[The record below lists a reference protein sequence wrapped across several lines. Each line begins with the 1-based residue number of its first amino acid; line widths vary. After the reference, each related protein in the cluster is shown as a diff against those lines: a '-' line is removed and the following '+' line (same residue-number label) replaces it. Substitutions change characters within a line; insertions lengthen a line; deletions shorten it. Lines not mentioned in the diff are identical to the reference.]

1 MLPSSSMSSLSRPS
15 EPPDM
20 KNMSKITQDEEKL
33 VQCNETC
40 VKDDN
45 NNEDPWLA
53 KVGTLVEAQSAC
65 LNLLGVK
72 GAMPSKESP
81 GANSRQLATI
91 ENTESKPS
99 ILPSIYA
106 FEGYS
111 NRTNSL

>member
-1 MLPSSSMSSLSRPS
+1 
-15 EPPDM
+15 M

-91 ENTESKPS
+91 V
-99 ILPSIYA
+99 
-106 FEGYS
+106 GYFYVMIFLVCIPDRV
-111 NRTNSL
+111 NWHY